1 MIRTTLAVLFVLA
14 ALAPA
19 APAHAG
25 DCKPV
30 TGSYTSQ
37 QQDCG
42 PGRFCTAG
50 QLIGGIQGGY
60 TFQQTGALPPTA
72 LGGDAVFANAI
83 FYVGESDVVLKDGD
97 HVRASDSGVID
108 LPPPVAT
115 GKQAALLIVHG
126 GTGAY
131 ATATGFLQLRGTLAF
146 AADGTIAV
154 RGDYSG
160 QICTP

>member
-1 MIRTTLAVLFVLA
+1 MIRTTVAVLFALA
-14 ALAPA
+14 ALVPA
-19 APAHAG
+19 APARAG

-30 TGSYTSQ
+30 HGFYTSQ

-42 PGRFCTAG
+42 PGKFCTAG
-50 QLIGGIQGGY
+50 QLIGGIQGAY
-60 TFQQTGALPPTA
+60 SFEQTAALPPLA
-72 LGGDAVFANAI
+72 IGGDPAFANAL
-83 FYVGESDVVLKDGD
+83 FYVGESDVVLKSGD

-115 GKQAALLIVHG
+115 GKQAALLVVHG

-131 ATATGFLQLRGTLAF
+131 AAATGFLQLRGTLAL

-154 RGDYSG
+154 TGDYSG